1 MSRVRT
7 PSAAPFNAIGQNGLW
22 RFFLARFL
30 ARVLRVLPLRIA
42 RGNVFAPWFATYTF
56 LVVQVFTG
64 IRGLAMKRRTVCLT
78 GLAATLCCLA
88 ASHQPLVAC
97 TGIRIKPNDGSVIV
111 ARTLEFA
118 ANLQSSVIVIPRA
131 MESVGTAPGGK
142 RGLRWKSKYAA
153 VGANGFDMPA
163 IVDGLNEKGL
173 GIGIFYFPGYAK
185 YQAVKEEDV
194 GKAVAPWEV
203 PVYLLG
209 SCSNVDEAVQAVRS
223 VRVGEVVQTNMGFA
237 PPCHYIVSDSG
248 GRCVVL
254 EYVGGELKIHDNP
267 LGVITNSP
275 TFDWHVTNLRN
286 YVNLSVNNVPTVD
299 IAGIK
304 LPSFGQGSGM
314 LGLPGDFT
322 PPSRFIRAVAFSQS
336 ALPVATAH
344 EGVLQ
349 AFHLLNQFDIPK
361 GAARGVDNGKE
372 VADYTLW
379 TSASDLTNHRYY
391 FRTFDS
397 SRIRMIDLAKMNLAA
412 KEIKTISM
420 AGQEVIEDLSS
431 KAH

>member
-1 MSRVRT
+1 
-7 PSAAPFNAIGQNGLW
+7 
-22 RFFLARFL
+22 
-30 ARVLRVLPLRIA
+30 
-42 RGNVFAPWFATYTF
+42 
-56 LVVQVFTG
+56 
-64 IRGLAMKRRTVCLT
+64 MKRRTICLAVF
-78 GLAATLCCLA
+78 AATLFSLA
-88 ASHQPLVAC
+88 ASNEPAVAC
-97 TGIRIKPNDGSVIV
+97 TGIRIQPKDGSVIV

-118 ANLQSSVIVIPRA
+118 ADLRSNVVVIPRA
-131 MESVGTAPGGK
+131 TESVGTAPGGK
-142 RGLRWKSKYAA
+142 PGLRWKSKYGS
-153 VGANGFDMPA
+153 VGANGFDLPA

-185 YQAVKEEDV
+185 YQEVKEEDG
-194 GKAVAPWEV
+194 GKALAPWEL

-209 SCSNVDEAVQAVRS
+209 NCANVKEALQAVGS
-223 VRVGEVVQTNMGFA
+223 IRVGEVVQKDMGYA
-237 PPCHYIVSDSG
+237 PPCHYIVNDAG

-254 EYVGGELKIHDNP
+254 EYVAGELKIHDNP

-286 YVNLSVNNVPTVD
+286 YVNLTVNNVPTVD

-349 AFHLLNQFDIPK
+349 AFHILNQFDIPK
-361 GAARGVDNGKE
+361 GAARGLENGKQM
-372 VADYTLW
+372 ADYTLW
-379 TSASDLTNHRYY
+379 TSVSDLKNARYH
-391 FRTFDS
+391 FRTFDN
-397 SRIRMIDLAKMNLAA
+397 SRIRMIDLKKMDLDA

-420 AGQEVIEDLSS
+420 AGQEVIEDVSG
-431 KAH
+431 KAN

>member
-1 MSRVRT
+1 
-7 PSAAPFNAIGQNGLW
+7 
-22 RFFLARFL
+22 
-30 ARVLRVLPLRIA
+30 
-42 RGNVFAPWFATYTF
+42 
-56 LVVQVFTG
+56 
-64 IRGLAMKRRTVCLT
+64 MKRRAICLAA
-78 GLAATLCCLA
+78 LAATLCFLT
-88 ASHQPLVAC
+88 ASHQPVVAC
-97 TGIRIKPNDGSVIV
+97 TGIRVKPKDGSVIV

-118 ANLQSSVIVIPRA
+118 ADLHSNIIVIPRA
-131 MESVGTAPGGK
+131 TESVGTAPGGK
-142 RGLRWKSKYAA
+142 RGLRWKSKYGIA
-153 VGANGFDMPA
+153 GANGFDMPA

-173 GIGIFYFPGYAK
+173 GIGIFYFPGYAQ
-185 YQAVKEEDV
+185 YQEVKEEDA
-194 GKAVAPWEV
+194 GKTIAPWEL

-209 SCSNVDEAVQAVRS
+209 NCANVEEAVQAVGS
-223 VRVGEVVQTNMGFA
+223 IRVGEVVQKDMGYV
-237 PPCHYIVSDSG
+237 PPCHYVVHDAR

-254 EYVGGELKIHDNP
+254 EYVRGQRKIHDNP

-275 TFDWHVTNLRN
+275 TFDWHITNLRN
-286 YVNLSVNNVPTVD
+286 YVNLSVNNVPPVD

-361 GAARGVDNGKE
+361 GAARGVDNGKSM
-372 VADYTLW
+372 ADYTLW
-379 TSASDLTNHRYY
+379 TSASDLKNHRYY
-391 FRTFDS
+391 FRTFDN
-397 SRIRMIDLAKMNLAA
+397 SRIRMIDLKKMDLDAP
-412 KEIKTISM
+412 EIKTISM

-431 KAH
+431 KAN

>member
-1 MSRVRT
+1 
-7 PSAAPFNAIGQNGLW
+7 
-22 RFFLARFL
+22 
-30 ARVLRVLPLRIA
+30 
-42 RGNVFAPWFATYTF
+42 
-56 LVVQVFTG
+56 
-64 IRGLAMKRRTVCLT
+64 MKRRAICLT
-78 GLAATLCCLA
+78 AFAAMLCCLA
-88 ASHQPLVAC
+88 ASNQPAVAC
-97 TGIRIKPNDGSVIV
+97 TGIRIKPKDGSVIA

-118 ANLQSSVIVIPRA
+118 ADLQSNVIVIPRA
-131 MESVGTAPGGK
+131 TESVGTAPGDK
-142 RGLRWKSKYAA
+142 PGLRWKSKYGS
-153 VGANGFDMPA
+153 VGANGFDLPA

-185 YQAVKEEDV
+185 YQEVKEEDV
-194 GKAVAPWEV
+194 GKAVAPWEL

-209 SCSNVDEAVQAVRS
+209 NCANVEEAVQAVRNI
-223 VRVGEVVQTNMGFA
+223 RVGEVVQKEMGFV
-237 PPCHYIVSDSG
+237 PPCHYIVNDAS

-286 YVNLSVNNVPTVD
+286 YVNLTVNNVPPVD

-304 LPSFGQGSGM
+304 LPGFGQGSGM

-349 AFHLLNQFDIPK
+349 AFHILNQFDIPK

-372 VADYTLW
+372 SPT
-379 TSASDLTNHRYY
+379 TRFGRASPT
-391 FRTFDS
+391 
-397 SRIRMIDLAKMNLAA
+397 
-412 KEIKTISM
+412 
-420 AGQEVIEDLSS
+420 
-431 KAH
+431 